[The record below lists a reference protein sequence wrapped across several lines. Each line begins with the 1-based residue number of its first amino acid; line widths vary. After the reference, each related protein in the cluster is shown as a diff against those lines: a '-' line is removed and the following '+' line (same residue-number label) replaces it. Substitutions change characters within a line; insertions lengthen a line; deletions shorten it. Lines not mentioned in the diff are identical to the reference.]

1 MNQYLDFQPQKQP
14 KYSFLVILLIA
25 IGLHLLVLSP
35 LIAPHLIM
43 PVFES
48 ALSQTSKKSA
58 LSIRLIHKKAEL
70 VANQVSTR
78 QPILEN
84 TLSNK
89 LDLKPAKTSSRPV
102 IDQTSATANITN
114 ANIANDNVA
123 NDNIANDNIA
133 NDNLNDG
140 AIFNIVPTE
149 NSRLDNYLPSNT
161 DLNQEALNFAPD
173 VNLSNDKNP
182 ISEQF
187 EINTNSQSF
196 KSGELDKNPTSEQFE
211 INTNS
216 QSFKTGELDKNPIS
230 EQFEINTNS
239 QSFKTGEF
247 DKSPTSEQ
255 FEINTNSQSFKTGEL
270 DKNPTSEQFE
280 INTNSQSFKTGE
292 LDKTK
297 TKEASLS
304 QSLENTQTDSFS
316 EGLENSK
323 VGTALLEDIFSNKTQ
338 QQLVQAEETQTEY
351 EDAQSEEINYA
362 ITEDSDGTRYV
373 NIKGICWRIPPPGTE
388 EAWTIVYAGCS
399 GQTKT
404 YNIEINIGMDIL
416 GPDSPLAID

>member
-216 QSFKTGELDKNPIS
+216 QSFKTGELDK
-230 EQFEINTNS
+230 
-239 QSFKTGEF
+239 
-247 DKSPTSEQ
+247 
-255 FEINTNSQSFKTGEL
+255 
-270 DKNPTSEQFE
+270 
-280 INTNSQSFKTGE
+280 
-292 LDKTK
+292 TK

>member
-48 ALSQTSKKSA
+48 ALSQTSQKST

-84 TLSNK
+84 TLSNE

-102 IDQTSATANITN
+102 TDQTSANANITN
-114 ANIANDNVA
+114 ANIANDNIANDNIANDNIANDNIANDNIANDNIA

-140 AIFNIVPTE
+140 AIFNIVPIE

-182 ISEQF
+182 ISE
-187 EINTNSQSF
+187 
-196 KSGELDKNPTSEQFE
+196 P
-211 INTNS
+211 
-216 QSFKTGELDKNPIS
+216 
-230 EQFEINTNS
+230 FEINTNS

>member
-48 ALSQTSKKSA
+48 ALSQTSQKST

-84 TLSNK
+84 TLSNE

-102 IDQTSATANITN
+102 TDQTSANANITN
-114 ANIANDNVA
+114 ANIANDNIANDNIANDNIANDNIANDNIA

-140 AIFNIVPTE
+140 AIFNIVPIE

-182 ISEQF
+182 ISEPF
-187 EINTNSQSF
+187 EINTNRQSF
-196 KSGELDKNPTSEQFE
+196 E
-211 INTNS
+211 
-216 QSFKTGELDKNPIS
+216 TGELDKNPI
-230 EQFEINTNS
+230 
-239 QSFKTGEF
+239 
-247 DKSPTSEQ
+247 SEQ